1 MSTSQKRPRPIHRR
15 DATGHLDPKYAADL
29 RLRSRESTRP
39 TEDVAFLG
47 RAKSEDPLAEALG
60 EEFLE
65 AATTGEDAGLEAHNQ
80 NLPEDEGGP
89 FVLTR
94 GRDEFARGNDP
105 SNPRDATRE
114 PFPRVAADQDDSD
127 EPGLGEDLGAGT
139 GVPGNPPDL
148 PEDTS

>member
-1 MSTSQKRPRPIHRR
+1 MSTSRKSQRPIQRR

-29 RLRSRESTRP
+29 RKRSLPRARDG
-39 TEDVAFLG
+39 EDVAFLG
-47 RAKSEDPLAEALG
+47 RAKSTDPLAEALG

-65 AATTGEDAGLEAHNQ
+65 AATTGEDAGLEDLNQ

-94 GRDEFARGNDP
+94 GRDEFARGADP

-114 PFPRVAADQDDSD
+114 PFPKVSADQD
-127 EPGLGEDLGAGT
+127 EGEEGT
-139 GVPGNPPDL
+139 
-148 PEDTS
+148 